1 MFRLVAVARRGSS
14 IQRTARSATMRHVA
28 NGLPGSAQPR
38 GAATRRLLFLLVVL
52 LAGTA
57 AHAESPATVAT
68 AVTATDGSITMMT
81 YEHTG
86 RELQPPL
93 FAGSALVGLY
103 PFPTYKM
110 PLKTPP
116 ALKQYKAIFIENEYL
131 KLTYVPYFGGR
142 FLSLYDKLRDREVFY
157 KNDVIKPT
165 QFNARGDW
173 PQEGIELT
181 GPFDVHSLTL
191 DHDPYWSNTTLKNAD
206 GSITLLLGET
216 DPFYGMRVTLS
227 ATLYPGVAALQIGV
241 MCFNPNDSRMPQM
254 IWTNASFPA
263 TPQTRFLYPMTRT
276 VGHNTGQ
283 VTNWPMYQGVD
294 YSWDHNNKNMLG
306 VFGIDLYD
314 NFGGAYQFDRD
325 YGVFR
330 FADRRVVQGMK
341 MWTFGHGRDGAV
353 MERSYTDKAGPYFE
367 AQSGRHVWD
376 GHYEWV
382 EPHQVERWSE
392 WWVPVAGT
400 EGLSTLTEDLA
411 LNVRLTPSTGGTR
424 GRVQVDL
431 SAVRRIAGASLK
443 VSSSQGELMA
453 TKVDLVPGVPS
464 HTTVPAPEGG
474 GEMRDI
480 SVTVTDEHGKRLL
493 DYRLPNPGEK
503 RSDPNDFAKE
513 LEKPARSQEV
523 MTAEELVLTAE
534 FRLKELDTKGASEL
548 IARALG
554 KDPGY
559 SSAHLLQGIIF
570 YKNHQMREAEAE
582 LRKAVDRN
590 AYSDQG
596 WYYLALAEDALGE
609 RQAANKDFYNIWPHS
624 AYFGNREYELGKEAL
639 TATDL
644 KAAVEHLQGALNANG
659 QDLSARV
666 LLAMAYRL
674 RGDAAEAA
682 EQIAQTLKIDPSNRE
697 AYAERYFLTNDP
709 TARDEL
715 KRLMGDQTQEALHVA
730 ERYSSLGRWK
740 EASKVLQMEE
750 RNNADPWGTSAVFFY
765 TLAYDLKQSGDT
777 ALAAELRQRAK
788 ESEAIVDRFPYLAS
802 SEAPLVDA
810 VASDLTSYIA
820 RFDLG
825 CLMYSLGRTDEAV
838 DQWEAAVKLSP
849 TRFGVQ
855 RALGLAYE
863 ERGLKD
869 RAAVS
874 LEAAVA
880 LDGTHLETVNDLASL
895 YAAAGRFPDEQA
907 LLQRSLKLSP
917 GNDDIL
923 LRLLQFYLVQGNY
936 EQAREIVRT
945 HEFSPR
951 HRDTQLRDQYRALM
965 YAEGSRAYMRGEYP
979 TALKLFHEAEA
990 PPASLGIDDFQFQSI
1005 PRLHYAVGRTLEAM
1019 HQTEQARQAYEQ
1031 TVRDVDLTA
1040 GDRETWNSDNFLMV
1054 LALDRLGRTQEADA
1068 LTVQFRAFAQS
1079 QLAAGFAHRRADA
1092 TYLLALLAARAGHV
1106 EDARTMMA
1114 ASLRIEPDFLS
1125 PRLDLRS
1132 DAVGTGMSDA
1142 GRASITIH

>member
-1 MFRLVAVARRGSS
+1 MLLGASS
-14 IQRTARSATMRHVA
+14 R
-28 NGLPGSAQPR
+28 AQAP
-38 GAATRRLLFLLVVL
+38 AF
-52 LAGTA
+52 LAGT
-57 AHAESPATVAT
+57 
-68 AVTATDGSITMMT
+68 VTATDGSITMMT

-103 PFPTYKM
+103 PFPTYRM

-116 ALKQYKAIFIENEYL
+116 APKQYKAIFIENEYL

-142 FLSLYDKLRDREVFY
+142 FLSLYDKLRQREVFY

-191 DHDPYWSNTTLKNAD
+191 DYDPYWSNTTLKNPD

-216 DPFYGMRVTLS
+216 DPFYGMRVTFS
-227 ATLYPGVAALQIGV
+227 ATLYPGVAALQIAV
-241 MCFNPNDSRMPQM
+241 MCFNPNDGRMPQM

-283 VTNWPMYQGVD
+283 VTDWPMYQGVD
-294 YSWDHNNKNMLG
+294 YSWDRNNKNMLG

-314 NFGGAYQFDRD
+314 NFGGAYQFDHD

-341 MWTFGHGRDGAV
+341 MWTFGHGRDGTV

-382 EPHQVERWSE
+382 EPHQMERWSE

-400 EGLSTLTEDLA
+400 DGLSTLTQDLA
-411 LNVRLTPSTGGTR
+411 LNLRVNPAAAGVGGT
-424 GRVQVDL
+424 VQVDF

-443 VSSSQGELMA
+443 VTSSRGELMA
-453 TKVDLVPGVPS
+453 SKVDFVPGVPFHAS
-464 HTTVPAPEGG
+464 VPIPKGG
-474 GEMRDI
+474 DEVRDV
-480 SVTVTDEHGKRLL
+480 SVTVTDEHGETLL

-503 RSDPNDFAKE
+503 RSDYNDFAKE
-513 LEKPARSQEV
+513 LERPAKAHGEMS
-523 MTAEELVLTAE
+523 AEELVLAAE
-534 FRLKELDTKGASEL
+534 FRLKELDTNGASDL
-548 IARALG
+548 IAHALE

-559 SSAHLLQGIIF
+559 SSAHLLQGVIF
-570 YKNHQMREAEAE
+570 YRNHQMREAASE
-582 LRKAVDRN
+582 LQKAVERN
-590 AYSDQG
+590 AYSDQA
-596 WYYLALAEDALGE
+596 WYYLALARDALGE
-609 RQAANKDFYNIWPHS
+609 REAADKGFYDIWPHS

-639 TATDL
+639 TAGDL
-644 KAAVEHLQGALNANG
+644 KATIEHLQGALLANG
-659 QDLSARV
+659 QDLSAHV

-674 RGDAAEAA
+674 SGDSAGAA

-697 AYAERYFLTNDP
+697 AYAERYFLTNDGA
-709 TARDEL
+709 ARDEL

-730 ERYSSLGRWK
+730 ERYSSLRRWK
-740 EASKVLQMEE
+740 EASTVLQMEA
-750 RNNADPWGTSAVFFY
+750 RNNADPWGTSAVFYY
-765 TLAYDLKQSGDT
+765 TLAYDLKQQGDT
-777 ALAAELRQRAK
+777 ASAAELRKRAK

-802 SEAPLVDA
+802 SEAPLADA
-810 VASDLTSYIA
+810 VASDSTSYIA

-825 CLMYSLGRTDEAV
+825 CLLYSLGRTDEAIT
-838 DQWEAAVKLSP
+838 QWEAAGKLTP
-849 TRFGVQ
+849 KRFGVQ

-869 RAAVS
+869 RAAAS
-874 LEAAVA
+874 LEAALS
-880 LDGTHLETVNDLASL
+880 LDGTHLDTVNDLATL
-895 YAAAGRFPDEQA
+895 YAATGRFSEEQA
-907 LLQRSLKLSP
+907 LLQKSLKLSP

-923 LRLLQFYLVQGNY
+923 LRLLQFYLVQGHY
-936 EQAREIVRT
+936 DQAGEIVRT

-965 YAEGSRAYMRGEYP
+965 YAEGSRAYVREDYA
-979 TALKLFHEAEA
+979 TALKLFHQAEA

-1005 PRLHYAVGRTLEAM
+1005 PRLHYALGRTLEAM
-1019 HQTEQARQAYEQ
+1019 HQMTQARQAYEQ
-1031 TVRDVDLTA
+1031 TIKDVDLTA
-1040 GDRETWNSDNFLMV
+1040 GDRETWNSDNFLML
-1054 LALDRLGRTQEADA
+1054 LALDRLGRTKEADA
-1068 LTVQFRAFAQS
+1068 LADQFRAFAQT
-1079 QLAAGFAHRRADA
+1079 QLTSGHAHRRAEG
-1092 TYLLALLAARAGHV
+1092 TYLLALLTARAGHV
-1106 EDARTMMA
+1106 EEARTMMA
-1114 ASLRIEPDFLS
+1114 TSLKIEPDFLS

-1132 DAVGTGMSDA
+1132 DSLGTA
-1142 GRASITIH
+1142 LPNTGRASIMMRGEAHNGNSGLQP